1 MTDRELVAKRLAYVV
16 TCVEDLRRHAQPD
29 RIGSDPVQGRFIE
42 HTLQLAIQA
51 MLDAA
56 SGIVSGERLGE
67 PRTNHELFDLLAR
80 GGWIPTDHV
89 ERYRRI
95 VGFRNVLVHQYLQ
108 VDPEIVREVVT
119 GQLDDL
125 LAFVSSV
132 RGKLDTA

>member
-29 RIGSDPVQGRFIE
+29 RIGSDPVQSRFIE

-67 PRTNHELFDLLAR
+67 PRTNHELLDLLAR
-80 GGWIPTDHV
+80 GDWIPAEHV
-89 ERYRRI
+89 DRYRRI

-108 VDPEIVREVVT
+108 VDPEIVRDVVT
-119 GQLDDL
+119 RQLDDL

-132 RGKLDTA
+132 REKLGPA